1 MPKDFP
7 RSLRVAEQIH
17 RELTVLLRDQVNDPR
32 VKEFS
37 ISEVIVNKDM
47 SVAKVYYSQHAG
59 ASQQQQEL
67 QAGLDSCSAYLR
79 KELGR
84 LLRLRIIPKISFHY
98 DDVPEK
104 SARLEALLAK
114 EKSPNK

>member
-32 VKEFS
+32 VKDFT
-37 ISEVIVNKDM
+37 ISEVIVNKDL
-47 SVAKVYYSQHAG
+47 SAAKVYYSPLAG
-59 ASQQQQEL
+59 TSNRKEL
-67 QAGLDSCSAYLR
+67 QAGLDSCSAFLR

-84 LLRLRIIPKISFHY
+84 LLRMRVIPKISFHF
-98 DDVPEK
+98 DDVPER

-114 EKSPNK
+114 EKFSDK

>member
-32 VKEFS
+32 VKDFT
-37 ISEVIVNKDM
+37 ISEVVVNKDL
-47 SVAKVYYSQHAG
+47 SAAKVYYSPLTGTSNRKQ
-59 ASQQQQEL
+59 L
-67 QAGLDSCSAYLR
+67 QAGLDSCSAFLR

-84 LLRLRIIPKISFHY
+84 LLHMRVIPKISFHF
-98 DDVPEK
+98 DDVPER

-114 EKSPNK
+114 EKFSDK

>member
-17 RELTVLLRDQVNDPR
+17 REITILLRDQVNDPR
-32 VKEFS
+32 VKDFS
-37 ISEVIVNKDM
+37 ISEVIVSKDL
-47 SVAKVYYSQHAG
+47 SVAKVYYSPYSNVDNQKDL
-59 ASQQQQEL
+59 QE
-67 QAGLDSCSAYLR
+67 GFDSCSAFLR

-84 LLRLRIIPKISFHY
+84 LLHMRIIPKLSFHF
-98 DDVPEK
+98 DDIPER

-114 EKSPNK
+114 EKPSHK

>member
-32 VKEFS
+32 VKDFS
-37 ISEVIVNKDM
+37 ISEVIVSKDL
-47 SVAKVYYSQHAG
+47 SIAKVYYSPYAG
-59 ASQQQQEL
+59 SSQQNEL
-67 QAGLDSCSAYLR
+67 QAGLDSCSAFVR

-84 LLRLRIIPKISFHY
+84 LLHMRIIPKISFHF
-98 DDVPEK
+98 DDVPER

-114 EKSPNK
+114 EKSSDT

>member
-37 ISEVIVNKDM
+37 ISEVIVNKDL
-47 SVAKVYYSQHAG
+47 SVAKVYYSPHAG
-59 ASQQQQEL
+59 ASQQQEL

-84 LLRLRIIPKISFHY
+84 ILRMRIIPKIVFHY
-98 DDVPEK
+98 DDVPER